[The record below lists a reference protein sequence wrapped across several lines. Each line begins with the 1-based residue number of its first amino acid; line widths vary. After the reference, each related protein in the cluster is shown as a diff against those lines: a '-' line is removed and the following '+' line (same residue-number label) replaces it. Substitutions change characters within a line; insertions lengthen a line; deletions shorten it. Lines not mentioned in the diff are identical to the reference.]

1 MDPQALQ
8 NHSTATLEDKFRIE
22 DHAIKL
28 LIRKLEA
35 QAVDPAYVGH
45 IAHKI
50 LEIVAQ
56 AYSRAQMEDLIKHA
70 ETEYPELHVIT
81 EQEEVYVKEQAEK
94 IIKHT
99 VEDLVAQKQIDA
111 ALNLAKTITGGAI
124 PPELQEKIDRL

>member
-1 MDPQALQ
+1 MDPQAPQ

-56 AYSRAQMEDLIKHA
+56 AYSRAQIEDLIKHA